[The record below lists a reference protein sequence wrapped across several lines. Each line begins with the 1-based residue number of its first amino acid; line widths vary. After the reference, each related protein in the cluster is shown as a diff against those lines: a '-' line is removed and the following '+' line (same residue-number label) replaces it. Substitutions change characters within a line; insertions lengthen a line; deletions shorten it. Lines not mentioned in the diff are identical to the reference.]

1 MAYIEVVAGLVLLV
15 VAGDLLVRGAVSIAQ
30 NAGIS
35 KLIIGLTIVAFGT
48 SAPELFVGVDAVL
61 GGSPSL
67 ALGNVVGSN
76 IANVL
81 LVVGLPAMIAPM
93 TCDAP
98 RLGRNLSIMLLA
110 TALFMAVAFTGEIAW
125 PQGIL
130 LITALTAFLV
140 YSGMRARHGC
150 EAETTFDDMEE
161 LNEEP
166 ESYGKS
172 FLLVVAGLFGLAFGA
187 DLLVAGSVDIARDF
201 GVSEAVIGLTLVALG
216 TSLPELVTALVAAIR
231 GHCDVAVGNVIGSNI
246 FNLLGIMGVTSLFGT
261 VPVPDS
267 FMEVDLWVMLGASM
281 LLIPF
286 CQMRSR
292 VGKFSGLIMVVMYI
306 GYMVY
311 LANNG
316 DSASVMGLHFG

>member
-15 VAGDLLVRGAVSIAQ
+15 VAGDLLVKGAVSIAQ

-61 GGSPSL
+61 DGAAPL

-81 LVVGLPAMIAPM
+81 LVIGLPAMIAPM

-98 RLGRNLSIMLLA
+98 RIGRNLFIMLMA
-110 TALFMAVAFTGEIAW
+110 TALFMLLAFGGKIAFF
-125 PQGIL
+125 QGIIL
-130 LITALTAFLV
+130 LLALTSFLV
-140 YSGMRARHGC
+140 YSGLRAKHGC
-150 EAETTFDDMEE
+150 ENDAIDGIEE
-161 LNEEP
+161 LHETP
-166 ESYGKS
+166 ESYTKAT
-172 FLLVVAGLFGLAFGA
+172 FLVIAGLLGLAFGA
-187 DLLVAGSVDIARDF
+187 NLLVGGSVEIARHF

-231 GHCDVAVGNVIGSNI
+231 GHCEVAVGNVIGSNI
-246 FNLLGIMGVTSLFGT
+246 FNILGIMGVTSMFGEI
-261 VPVPDS
+261 PVSTS
-267 FMEVDLWVMLGASM
+267 FMEVDLWVMLASSM

-286 CQMRSR
+286 CMMKAR
-292 VGKFSGLIMVVMYI
+292 VGKVSGFAMVVLYI
-306 GYMVY
+306 AYMVY
-311 LANNG
+311 LANSP
-316 DSASVMGLHFG
+316 DSASAMGMHFE